1 MENTLS
7 GSYSPSLVPA
17 MSSPVPVT
25 ILSLT
30 PGAGAVLFRIEEGV
44 EGRVT
49 PSGRVT
55 PTLTEQFYWKISR
68 MFRDTHSGMTSYPLV
83 ITLVSVSK

>member
-1 MENTLS
+1 MSSQAEPIYLRKS
-7 GSYSPSLVPA
+7 FSPSLVPA

-30 PGAGAVLFRIEEGV
+30 PGAGAVLFRMEEGV
-44 EGRVT
+44 GGSVT

-55 PTLTEQFYWKISR
+55 PTLNNVEASFY
-68 MFRDTHSGMTSYPLV
+68 
-83 ITLVSVSK
+83 